1 MPKFVGRLEVLPISS
16 LHENE
21 DNIREDMGDLDFLA
35 EQIKQFGVQQPL
47 TVYSHPQIEGD
58 YIVRDGNRRYLA
70 SLKAQ
75 ITEVPCIVKPATDRD
90 QVADVDMAMTTG
102 RTHKRTSDAEV
113 SHGIQR
119 YFDLGQDVTTIG
131 KKAKMSRKE
140 VLTRAKVAQR
150 NDGLSKAYTS
160 GRLGLDAVQRLQDL
174 EDQSGVAGLYERSLE
189 RIEDMPN
196 GASVETVERVIA
208 ETEASIRR
216 DERKAELEAAE
227 AIEGNYEMTYGSAWA
242 KVENEMSDQEHVKA
256 GHRYHFAYRDSE
268 PTWYVKEKKVK
279 PEPSEAEKLDKQTQA
294 KLNSM
299 LSIVSR
305 TRRAFIAEALQ
316 STKADEAFAKQAIA
330 TQILDNIQYEEDR
343 WKIFGEIVGIPCP
356 EWDSTNAEVVEE
368 VLNLWPERV
377 KKRLSGFTLAHLG
390 RMLALSKL
398 IGAEENLG
406 KLKGFERSQY
416 EGGNYRG
423 GWGHASEYY
432 QFLTEQLGYEL
443 DLDEVE
449 AMQYSAAKEPQ
460 RNRELDLVPVRDDA
474 CQSCGTEPFEPT
486 GATICTGC
494 AADEGEAN

>member
-1 MPKFVGRLEVLPISS
+1 MPISS

-21 DNIREDMGDLDFLA
+21 DNIREDMGDLEFLA

-47 TVYSHPQIEGD
+47 TVYPHPQIEGD

-189 RIEDMPN
+189 KIEGMPN
-196 GASVETVERVIA
+196 GASVETVERIIA
-208 ETEASIRR
+208 ETEVSIRR

-227 AIEGNYEMTYGSAWA
+227 AIEGNYEMTYSSAWA
-242 KVENEMSDQEHVKA
+242 KVEDEMSDQEHVKA
-256 GHRYHFAYRDSE
+256 GHRYHFAYRDAE
-268 PTWYVKEKKVK
+268 PTWYAKEKKAK
-279 PEPSEAEKLDKQTQA
+279 PELSEAEKLEKQTQS

-305 TRRAFIAEALQ
+305 TRRAFIAEAFQ

-330 TQILDNIQYEEDR
+330 EQIFENIRYDEDGR
-343 WKIFGEIVGIPCP
+343 EVLGEIIGLPVP
-356 EWDSTNAEVVEE
+356 EVDAENPGSVEARE
-368 VLNLWPERV
+368 QWSERV
-377 KKRLSGFTLAHLG
+377 TNHLSRFTLANLG
-390 RMLALSKL
+390 RMLAFSSL
-398 IGAEENLG
+398 IRAEEAIG
-406 KLKGFERSQY
+406 KLKGFERSRY
-416 EGGNYRG
+416 EGKNFRG
-423 GWGHASEYY
+423 AWIRTSEYY
-432 QFLTEQLGYEL
+432 LFLMEQLGYEL

-460 RNRELDLVPVRDDA
+460 RNRELDLVEVPDDA

-494 AADEGEAN
+494 APDEGEAN

>member
-21 DNIREDMGDLDFLA
+21 DNIREDMGDLEFLA

-47 TVYSHPQIEGD
+47 TVYPHPQIEGD

-227 AIEGNYEMTYGSAWA
+227 AIEGKYEMTYGNAWA
-242 KVENEMSDQEHVKA
+242 KVEDEMSDQEHVKA
-256 GHRYHFAYRDSE
+256 GHRYYFAYRDAE

-279 PEPSEAEKLDKQTQA
+279 PELSEAEKLEKQTQA

-305 TRRAFIAEALQ
+305 TRRAFIAEAFQ
-316 STKADEAFAKQAIA
+316 STKADEAFAKQTIA
-330 TQILDNIQYEEDR
+330 EQIYDNIRYDEDSRQILGQILGLPFPELD
-343 WKIFGEIVGIPCP
+343 GENPG
-356 EWDSTNAEVVEE
+356 SVETRE
-368 VLNLWPERV
+368 QWPERL
-377 KKRLSGFTLAHLG
+377 KNHLSRFTLANLG
-390 RMLALSKL
+390 RVLAFSNMLS
-398 IGAEENLG
+398 AEEDLA
-406 KLKGFERSQY
+406 KLKGFQRSQY
-416 EGGNYRG
+416 ESQQYSGQWR
-423 GWGHASEYY
+423 WKHEYY
-432 QFLTEQLGYEL
+432 LFLTEQLGYEL

-460 RNRELDLVPVRDDA
+460 RNRELDLVKVPDDA

-486 GATICTGC
+486 GASICTGC
-494 AADEGEAN
+494 AAAEGEDD